1 MTVSEL
7 TVGVTQRTAVAVLA
21 GALAAGWVHPVA
33 WVAGYSALPLAV
45 VLQGLRLA
53 REESRA

>member
-1 MTVSEL
+1 
-7 TVGVTQRTAVAVLA
+7 VAA
-21 GALAAGWVHPVA
+21 ALFAAGWAHPVA
-33 WVAGYSALPLAV
+33 WLAGYSVLPLAV